1 MLAADSN
8 ATGCINRILDD
19 CDEFDNSDDVDG
31 GSGALSR
38 LNQRRVSSDPR
49 KEEFSVATKDDDGD
63 NVLCRA
69 IRNGKR

>member
-31 GSGALSR
+31 GSGALSM
-38 LNQRRVSSDPR
+38 
-49 KEEFSVATKDDDGD
+49 ATKDNDG
-63 NVLCRA
+63 NKVLCTA

>member
-8 ATGCINRILDD
+8 ATGCINSILDD
-19 CDEFDNSDDVDG
+19 YDEFYNSDVVDG
-31 GSGALSR
+31 RSGVISGF
-38 LNQRRVSSDPR
+38 NQQRVSSDPR